1 MTDPNILKKPEYSKL
16 ISSIKNLYPR
26 MIEDNAR
33 KKERS
38 ELEDLKYKLEALEP
52 TS

>member
-26 MIEDNAR
+26 VIEDNAR
-33 KKERS
+33 EKEKSRLKA
-38 ELEDLKYKLEALEP
+38 LEDQFA
-52 TS
+52 S